1 MGAGESWGKGR
12 CRSQGA
18 PGPCSDMCGAG
29 EGSGGGSVAT
39 RKGSCALTPCSEFT
53 SHDEKPCKGWPVSE
67 PLLAAEPPAQCAG
80 CAGRGA
86 AAPVPWRAG
95 VTGQRGADS

>member
-29 EGSGGGSVAT
+29 EGSGGGQ
-39 RKGSCALTPCSEFT
+39 
-53 SHDEKPCKGWPVSE
+53 WPR
-67 PLLAAEPPAQCAG
+67 
-80 CAGRGA
+80 GRGA
-86 AAPVPWRAG
+86 VHLRRVRSSRPTTKNPARGGRCQSLCWLRSPQPNVLGAQG
-95 VTGQRGADS
+95 GGQPPQSRGERE